1 MGENKRYYLGL
12 DMGTNSL
19 GWAVTDSAY
28 QLMRAKGKDLWG
40 VRTFEEANTSAERRS
55 YRISRRR
62 RQRQVARM
70 GVLRELFAD
79 EIEKMDAGFF
89 VRLDESKYHLEDRSE
104 GNRQKYALFSDE
116 NFTDW
121 DYFAKY
127 PTIFHLRKELLES
140 EDSHDVRLVYLALAN
155 MFKHR
160 GHFLNASLGT
170 EDASGNFQEVYQQFI
185 QIANEFA
192 LAFPGDADEK
202 KLELC
207 LGGKESRKKKT
218 EIISEQL
225 GISRKQKA
233 EYQLI
238 NLMCGLKGKIA
249 DVFPDIELDEE
260 NKNLS
265 ISFRDSDYE
274 EKEAVFQ
281 NLLDEDEMELVN
293 CVKQIH
299 DRGLLSG
306 IEKGY
311 KYLSQARVASY
322 EEHHK
327 DLQILKNLL
336 KKYDKKAYFI
346 MFRNL
351 AMGKGSYSS
360 YIGSVNA
367 GEKCRRGGE
376 GGSQEEFYKKVKS
389 ILSKFPSD
397 DPDVRYVLE
406 KIETE
411 TFLPKQ
417 LTASNGVIPNQVH
430 AREMKKILKNA
441 ETYLPFLKEK
451 DDSGLSVSEKI
462 VSLFTFRIPYYV
474 GPLGQQYK
482 DKKGYNVWAER
493 KAPGKIY
500 PWNFTEKVDEKK
512 SAEKFIARMVRH
524 CTYMAGHTSLP
535 KQSLLYEKYQVL
547 NELNN
552 LRIHGE
558 KISVELKQ
566 DIYHTLFEKGKKV
579 SLTALKRYLIT
590 NGIVSNADIDTAISG
605 IDNGFQS
612 SLSSLGKF
620 LGVLGEEAFSD
631 LCRPMIEQIIFWGT
645 VYGDDKKFLK
655 EKIEEAYGNRLTD
668 AQKKRISGFKFSGWG
683 NLSKEFLT
691 IEGASKEDGEI
702 KSLMQSMWD
711 TNCNLMEL
719 LSDRFTYKASLDA
732 MVENVEKPLSEWR
745 IEDLD
750 ELYLSAPVKRMV
762 WQTIRVVD
770 EIQTVLGNSPERIFV
785 EMAREE
791 GEKGKRTVS
800 RKRKLLDL
808 YHALGKEGREWKEE
822 LENTAEDQFR
832 MKKLYLYYLQMG
844 RCIYTGE
851 TIDLHDL
858 MNGNKYDIDHIYPR
872 HFIKDDNIENNL
884 VLVKK
889 EKNAHKSD
897 NFPIEKEIHDK
908 MQPFW
913 QSLWKKG
920 LMSIEKYNRLTRK
933 TPFTDEEKAN
943 FISRQLVE
951 TRQGTKAIT
960 QIFHQAFPESEI
972 VFSKASVV
980 SAFRKKYEFA
990 KVRCVNNYHHAH
1002 DAYLNIVVGNTYFV
1016 KFTKNP
1022 LNFIKEANK
1031 HPENPS
1037 YKYNMDKIFEWD
1049 VQRNGEVAWIAS
1061 KDGNAGSIKMV
1072 RKMLNKNSPLM
1083 TRLAHEAHG
1092 GLTQKTTIWSAQKA
1106 NMEAYL
1112 PIKTSDPR
1120 LADVTKYGGPTTIA
1134 VAGYTLLEYKVAGK
1148 TVRSLE
1154 SLPIYLGKTETL
1166 SEEVML
1172 EYFSKILET
1181 ENKKKKVTDLKIC
1194 IKLIPRGS
1202 LVKYDGFYYYLA
1214 GKTGNRIIILSAV
1227 SLCLS
1232 QKYMYY
1238 IKKME
1243 KAVNTGYYE
1252 EKVQQEVILTKE
1264 KNEELYHIFCK
1275 KYKEQIFAKKVGV
1288 MGNTICDGE
1297 ARFWDLDIEQQ
1308 CKVILQILLNFQ
1320 SGVGVDLTLLGGS
1333 NKSGITLINKKIS
1346 GADELLLIYQSITGI
1361 YSREINL
1368 LTV

>member
-19 GWAVTDSAY
+19 GWAVTDSTY
-28 QLMRAKGKDLWG
+28 QLVRTKGKDLWG
-40 VRTFEEANTSAERRS
+40 VRTFEEASTSAERRS
-55 YRISRRR
+55 YRTSRRR

-79 EIEKMDAGFF
+79 EIEKVDAGFF

-116 NFTDW
+116 NFTDQ

-140 EDSHDVRLVYLALAN
+140 EDPHDVRLVYLALAN

-192 LAFPGDADEK
+192 LAFPEDTDEK
-202 KLELC
+202 RLEMC

-225 GISRKQKA
+225 GISRKQKV

-249 DVFPDIELDEE
+249 DVFPDIEFDEE

-265 ISFRDSDYE
+265 VSFRDSDYE
-274 EKEAVFQ
+274 EKEVVLQ

-336 KKYDKKAYFI
+336 KKYDKKAYFT
-346 MFRNL
+346 MFRDP

-524 CTYMAGHTSLP
+524 CTYMAGHTALP

-590 NGIVSNADIDTAISG
+590 NGIVSDADIDTAISG

-631 LCRPMIEQIIFWGT
+631 ACRPMIEQIIFWGT

-655 EKIEEAYGNRLTD
+655 EKIEEAYGDCLTD

-691 IEGASKEDGEI
+691 IKDKSKENGEI
-702 KSLMQSMWD
+702 KSLIQSMWD

-719 LSDRFTYKASLDA
+719 LSDRFAYKASLDA
-732 MVENVEKPLSEWR
+732 MVENVEKPLSEWQ

-808 YHALGKEGREWKEE
+808 YHALGKEGTEWKEE

-972 VFSKASVV
+972 VFSKASIV
-980 SAFRKKYEFA
+980 SAFRKKYEFE

-1049 VQRNGEVAWIAS
+1049 VQRNGEAAWIAS
-1061 KDGNAGSIKMV
+1061 KDGNAGTIKTV

-1092 GLTQKTTIWSAQKA
+1092 GLTQKTTIYGAKIA
-1106 NMEAYL
+1106 KMESYF
-1112 PIKTSDPR
+1112 PMKTSDSR
-1120 LADVTKYGGPTTIA
+1120 LADVTKYGGQKDVA
-1134 VAGYTLLEYKVAGK
+1134 VSGYTLLEYKVAGK

-1154 SLPIYLGKTETL
+1154 SLPIHLGKSETL

-1172 EYFSKILET
+1172 EYFSTILES
-1181 ENKKKKVTDLKIC
+1181 ENKKKKVTDLRIC
-1194 IKLIPRGS
+1194 VKLIPRGS
-1202 LVKYDGFYYYLA
+1202 LVKYDGFYYYLG
-1214 GKTGNRIIILSAV
+1214 GKTNNDRYILSAV
-1227 SLCLS
+1227 QVCFPWSDLNYIKRIDTAIKTNYYS
-1232 QKYMYY
+1232 QKSPGKVIIDQESNLALY
-1238 IKKME
+1238 KKILDKYE
-1243 KAVNTGYYE
+1243 NT
-1252 EKVQQEVILTKE
+1252 
-1264 KNEELYHIFCK
+1264 IF
-1275 KYKEQIFAKKVGV
+1275 KYKKGTVSKILADGLNIFE
-1288 MGNTICDGE
+1288 NLSCE
-1297 ARFWDLDIEQQ
+1297 EQ
-1308 CKVILQILLNFQ
+1308 CKVLQMIMTNFQ
-1320 SGVGVDLTLLGGS
+1320 MGSKMDLSLINGGA
-1333 NKSGITLINKKIS
+1333 NCGITKINKKIS
-1346 GADELLLIYQSITGI
+1346 NVSELKLIYQSVTGI

-1368 LTV
+1368 LKV